1 MEEDGMNEQIFLFN
15 DGPDPLF
22 DHLAML
28 GVNVSVKTETARALD
43 LVVATSNRV
52 QAGELSQEAADA
64 LLRAR
69 IQTREAWE
77 RLLAAS
83 INGMLD
89 GALTAAQG
97 KAVSNA
103 YRRWDKRS

>member
-1 MEEDGMNEQIFLFN
+1 MNEQIFLFN

-22 DHLAML
+22 DYLAMT
-28 GVNVSVKTETARALD
+28 GARVSMKTDASRDLD
-43 LVVATSNRV
+43 LVVATSNRI

-77 RLLAAS
+77 ALLDTS
-83 INGMLD
+83 IRGMLNSSM
-89 GALTAAQG
+89 TAAKG
-97 KAVSNA
+97 RAVGDA
-103 YRRWDKRS
+103 FRRWERRS